1 MNKINVKT
9 GIQAHSKD
17 KSGKNVKNWKKKTNQ
32 NCMYEWKCNQK
43 CEKKASTKHITDE
56 KSNVYHFCQIST
68 VAIVD
73 FRLSAQT
80 KLLTRF
86 WNGKKYKL
94 LPNFSF
100 LDSW

>member
-17 KSGKNVKNWKKKTNQ
+17 KSGKNVKNWEKKTNQ
-32 NCMYEWKCNQK
+32 NVCTNGNAIKSV
-43 CEKKASTKHITDE
+43 KKASTKDITYE

-80 KLLTRF
+80 KLLTRL

>member
-17 KSGKNVKNWKKKTNQ
+17 KSGKNVKNWEKKTNQ
-32 NCMYEWKCNQK
+32 NCRYEWKCNQK
-43 CEKKASTKHITDE
+43 CEKKASTKDITDE